1 MAEESD
7 GKPMGNPSKREMMEW
22 LLAFHKES
30 IYRERKGRKLR
41 PIKSYCSTHYTLEEH
56 VQSNLRGG
64 IPHSYAIFKKR
75 KRLKTGNA
83 RFVNSLKKTAA
94 NRTIIHAL

>member
-1 MAEESD
+1 MAEEID
-7 GKPMGNPSKREMMEW
+7 GEPMANPSKQEMMRW
-22 LLAFHKES
+22 LLAFHKDN
-30 IYRERKGRKLR
+30 IYRARKGRKLR
-41 PIKSYCSTHYTLEEH
+41 VVQSYSTHYTLEEH

>member
-7 GKPMGNPSKREMMEW
+7 GKPMGNPDLIKWLETVAKEQIFRSRKRGKQRIHRPYSKQ
-22 LLAFHKES
+22 
-30 IYRERKGRKLR
+30 
-41 PIKSYCSTHYTLEEH
+41 YTLEEH

-64 IPHSYAIFKKR
+64 IPHSYVIFKKR